1 MKCRTCGTQNERG
14 ARICTACGGILD
26 GNADDD
32 RTMALP
38 PVETDDEPAQFEAVA
53 ELEPALV
60 VTKGP
65 FAGQRF
71 VLTQTEITIGRDPG
85 SDIFLDDITVS
96 RRHARIL
103 VSDEGFYIEDFGSL
117 NGTYVNGDR
126 VDKRMLCA
134 GDELQIGKYK
144 LVFTPA
150 KK

>member
-1 MKCRTCGTQNERG
+1 MKCRSCGAENERG
-14 ARICTACGGILD
+14 SAVCSVCGGALNGIED
-26 GNADDD
+26 EDK
-32 RTMALP
+32 TMALP
-38 PVETDDEPAQFEAVA
+38 PVEVEDEPAQFEAIA

-71 VLTQTEITIGRDPG
+71 ELTRPEITIGRDPG

-96 RRHARIL
+96 RRHARIF
-103 VSDEGFYIEDFGSL
+103 VSQEGPYVEDFGSL
-117 NGTYVNGDR
+117 NGTYVNGER
-126 VDKRMLCA
+126 VDRRLLSP

-150 KK
+150 KE